1 MRRQW
6 QLTLT
11 GGALVVLSVANSL
24 CARASDLERHNELVK
39 AFVIADGAYPLV
51 ADCAAHADFVMRT
64 LPSYGGVEFP
74 ANAFDA
80 AHSSILPSW
89 SDRFDGGRQRVKVDT
104 VVSIVG
110 LVTGKSRTGTA
121 QALKFCCGYEDGGG
135 DGMLMLAFSWSK
147 SPLPVDWRK
156 SPGEGLGNGLDN
168 NASDNVA
175 PPGNNTD
182 TDETTVNQRH
192 R

>member
-1 MRRQW
+1 MRRRW
-6 QLTLT
+6 QVALT

-24 CARASDLERHNELVK
+24 SARASDLERHNELVK
-39 AFVIADGAYPLV
+39 AFVIAHGAYPLV

-80 AHSSILPSW
+80 AHSSVLPSW
-89 SDRFDGGRQRVKVDT
+89 NDRFDGGRQRVKVDT

-110 LVTGKSRTGTA
+110 LVTRKSRAGTA
-121 QALKFCCGYEDGGG
+121 QALKFRCGYEDGGG

-147 SPLPVDWRK
+147 SALPVDWRK
-156 SPGEGLGNGLDN
+156 SRGEALGNGLDN
-168 NASDNVA
+168 SAGDNA
-175 PPGNNTD
+175 PQPGNDTD
-182 TDETTVNQRH
+182 TNETTVNQR
-192 R
+192 RR